1 MSDTVTVAKGG
12 TGATSLTS
20 DSVLTGAGT
29 SAVVAEANLT
39 FDGDILTVTGQR
51 KIPSTTSSSQYYG
64 DVVAFGRGPA
74 GADGDIEA
82 GKLYYLDSSQQ
93 WEQTNANAAS
103 TATGM
108 IAIAVVDDNARYL
121 VKGLARHS
129 SWSGFTTGDVLYVSG
144 TPGEITKTAPTGSAD
159 IVRIVG
165 YCTNGSEREIYFD
178 PSKDWVELS

>member
-1 MSDTVTVAKGG
+1 
-12 TGATSLTS
+12 LTS

-39 FDGDILTVTGQR
+39 FDGSILTVTGQR
-51 KIPSTTSSSQYYG
+51 KIPSTTSSAQYYG
-64 DVVAFGRGPA
+64 DVVAFGSGPS
-74 GADGDIEA
+74 GVNGDIEE

-93 WEQTNANAAS
+93 WEETDADAAS

-108 IAIAVVDDNARYL
+108 IAIAVVDDNARFL

-144 TPGEITKTAPTGSAD
+144 TAGEITNTAPTGSAD

-165 YCTNGSEREIYFD
+165 YCTNGSTREIYFD
-178 PSKDWVELS
+178 PSKDWIELS